1 MYRADLEL
9 FRTTRQHTLELI
21 DGLTQAQTEFAP
33 GPEQWSVGEVVDH
46 ILLTEALN
54 RREIMELIDMAKSGR
69 TPYLMRTFAD
79 VNVSIAYIPKSV
91 LPFLEVPFRALSLV
105 IPRAAQEFMTRY
117 RLVPAQSPDVGIPR
131 RGRPI
136 DDLRQELHASLQEM
150 VALFEANPTL
160 DYRAMTHQHPLLG
173 VNNVLQL
180 LRIVA
185 LHEQRHQS
193 QISDLLKRPEGNRGA

>member
-1 MYRADLEL
+1 MYQADLAF
-9 FRTTRQHTLELI
+9 FRTTRQRTLELI

-33 GPEQWSVGEVVDH
+33 GPEQWSVGEIVDH